1 MPSTPNRQSGSVA
14 PEKAFV
20 SFPHPGTLRISG
32 HSLFTSPDA
41 PNFLRFMRRA
51 FASQELR
58 GLSVSDHHQMAID
71 LHYDAAHYSPKE
83 VLTGL
88 AECLTSDEWDDQQ
101 GKDGAGARSG
111 EGSRP
116 SKPPVVSPLATAR
129 DRHGAIHYHR
139 YENIVSGWQ
148 VVSRGTGTI
157 KLKNPVLY
165 RKGGLCE
172 AIERELMSVLGVDRY
187 KTHSLRCTVQVDY
200 DPRRLSWANV
210 IEIIDSALASAEHQE
225 ELDKLDLDLTICS
238 VSVPVAAAAQFAF
251 PPLLP
256 VAAGLFA
263 YTAIPS
269 IKGAYEVV
277 VKERRLGVDL
287 LDSVVVLGCLGTMQI
302 FPGAVLAWC
311 LSLGRLLVKKTE
323 DNSRKMLLNAF
334 GKQPRFVWLVKDG
347 AEIEVSLDKIA
358 QGDIVAVHT
367 GDMVPVD
374 GHIVDGMAM
383 IDQHALT
390 GESTPAE
397 KGVGDRVYAS
407 TILVAG
413 KIFVSVEQAGSET
426 ASAKITQILND
437 TAGYKLTSQNKG
449 ERLADTAVLPTL
461 LMGGLAYST
470 LGPFGAVAVVNCDLG
485 TGIRMAAPL
494 AMLSS
499 LALCAQK
506 GILVK
511 DGRALELMNE
521 VDTVLFDKTGTLTRE
536 RPEVGEIVTANGHH
550 PEEVLLYAAAAE
562 RKFHH
567 PIALA
572 ILHKAEELCL
582 VLPETDDTQYKVGY
596 GISVGVNGHT
606 IRVGSRRYM
615 EMEGIS
621 IPASVDEKLDAV
633 HADGDTMVMVAI
645 DDHLG
650 GALELKAAL
659 RPEVKD
665 IIQGLRQRGIKHLA
679 IISGDHE
686 APTKKLAEELGMD
699 RYFAQVLPADKAD
712 YVEKLQQEGRKVCF
726 VGDGINDSIALKQ
739 ANVSISLRGATS
751 IATDTA
757 HIVFMEQGLGKLCEL
772 RDISRKLDK
781 NIQRSWGMILV
792 PNIVC
797 VAGVFTLGFG
807 IGASVVANNVAAI
820 GALVNGVWPMR
831 EVAKLEAERRHA
843 LELEIL
849 AASEQ
854 PPSRDEPSESPGC
867 FQETVHLSAA
877 EDLKADGSPTEVS
890 RSTNRRSMV
899 HDETKAGR
907 RKGSKI

>member
-1 MPSTPNRQSGSVA
+1 MEHPTPDLPDNTRKTAITMPAPGSI
-14 PEKAFV
+14 
-20 SFPHPGTLRISG
+20 RISG
-32 HSLFTSPDA
+32 NPLFSDSDTPAFHQFVTHAFESGMLRSLYVTNKRDPHASLVYDVKKHTARQVLSDMADCLSGLQPSA
-41 PNFLRFMRRA
+41 ESSASGHRRP
-51 FASQELR
+51 L
-58 GLSVSDHHQMAID
+58 M
-71 LHYDAAHYSPKE
+71 
-83 VLTGL
+83 
-88 AECLTSDEWDDQQ
+88 
-101 GKDGAGARSG
+101 
-111 EGSRP
+111 
-116 SKPPVVSPLATAR
+116 VSPIVSAR
-129 DRHGAIHYHR
+129 DRHGSIHYHQH
-139 YENIVSGWQ
+139 ENIVSGWQ
-148 VVSRGTGTI
+148 IISRQTGSV
-157 KLKNPVLY
+157 KLKNPALF
-165 RKGGLCE
+165 RKSSYCE

-187 KTHSLRCTVQVDY
+187 KTHTLRCTVQVDY
-200 DPRRLSWANV
+200 DPRRLSVTNI
-210 IEIIDSALASAEHQE
+210 IEIIDSALVNADRQDA
-225 ELDKLDLDLTICS
+225 LDKLDLDLALCT
-238 VSVPVAAAAQFAF
+238 VSLPLAATAQLAF
-251 PPLLP
+251 PPLMP

-269 IKGAYEVV
+269 IQGAYDVL
-277 VKERRLGVDL
+277 VKERRLGVDV
-287 LDSVVVLGCLGTMQI
+287 LDSLVVIGCLGTLQI
-302 FPGAVLAWC
+302 LPGAVMAWC

-334 GKQPRFVWLVKDG
+334 GKQPRYVWLVRDG
-347 AEIEVSLDKIA
+347 VEIEVSLDKVG

-374 GHIVDGMAM
+374 GHIVEGMAM

-426 ASAKITQILND
+426 ASAKISQILND

-449 ERLADTAVLPTL
+449 ERLADMAVLPT
-461 LMGGLAYST
+461 MAVSGIAMAT
-470 LGPFGAVAVVNCDLG
+470 LGPFASVAVLNSDLG

-536 RPEVGEIVTANGHH
+536 RPEVGEIVTANGHAA
-550 PEEVLLYAAAAE
+550 EDVLLYAAAAE
-562 RKFHH
+562 KKFHH

-572 ILHKAEELCL
+572 ILHKAEEMGLE
-582 VLPETDDTQYKVGY
+582 LPSTDETQYSVGY

-615 EMEGIS
+615 EMEGIA
-621 IPASVDEKLDAV
+621 IPRDVDDKLDAV
-633 HADGDTMVMVAI
+633 HRDGDTMVMVGI
-645 DDHLG
+645 DDKLG
-650 GALELKAAL
+650 GALELRAAL
-659 RPEVKD
+659 RPEVRD
-665 IIQGLRQRGIKHLA
+665 IIAGLRERGIKHLA

-712 YVEKLQQEGRKVCF
+712 YVEKLQKEGRKVCF
-726 VGDGINDSIALKQ
+726 VGDGINDSIALKK

-772 RDISRKLDK
+772 RDIARNLDK
-781 NIQRSWGMILV
+781 NIQRSWGMIIV
-792 PNIVC
+792 PNVACI
-797 VAGVFTLGFG
+797 AGVFTMGLGVGF
-807 IGASVVANNVAAI
+807 SVLTNNVAAI
-820 GALVNGVWPMR
+820 GALINGVWPMR
-831 EVAKLEAERRHA
+831 EVAHLEAERRHL
-843 LELEIL
+843 LELEL
-849 AASEQ
+849 HATDQASEEADTGVQ
-854 PPSRDEPSESPGC
+854 GGDDAVATTSAV
-867 FQETVHLSAA
+867 ETDSGSGADTASVAEEDRKPNRTRRARPTIKPRAA
-877 EDLKADGSPTEVS
+877 TRGDKA
-890 RSTNRRSMV
+890 
-899 HDETKAGR
+899 
-907 RKGSKI
+907 